1 MRRNRRNCFLG
12 AAVLVLAALWTNG
25 CGSSPAT
32 ANPAAMPPPD
42 VEVLPVAQEDVQL
55 HSEWVATVEGS
66 VTAEIQPQVSGYLV
80 RQNYGE
86 GSVVRKGQVLF
97 EIDPRP
103 LQAALDQARA
113 QLAQAQSQVAQAQSA
128 VLQAEGETAQAA
140 AQFRKAQQDVDRDK
154 PLAEARAIAQSQF
167 ETELQAMAAAGA
179 AVQASKAR
187 VASMQAAVK
196 TAEAA
201 VTAARANVAQAEL
214 NLGFTRVRSL
224 IDGIAGVAQTQIGN
238 LVAQDTVLT
247 TVSQVNPLRVYF
259 PISEREYLDLTGAT
273 AESER
278 VNLLKPN
285 RSADLELILSNGEV
299 YRHRG
304 RVAFADRQVDAQT
317 GTIRVAASFPNPGN
331 VLRPGQFG
339 RIRAATV
346 RLSDALLIPQR
357 AVTELQG
364 KYQVAVVNPG
374 NTVQVRVITLGPAL
388 GSRYIVKD
396 GLKAGERVVVE
407 GIAKAA
413 DGSTV
418 NARPA
423 AETGKGL

>member
-1 MRRNRRNCFLG
+1 M
-12 AAVLVLAALWTNG
+12 A
-25 CGSSPAT
+25 SS
-32 ANPAAMPPPD
+32 
-42 VEVLPVAQEDVQL
+42 
-55 HSEWVATVEGS
+55 
-66 VTAEIQPQVSGYLV
+66 
-80 RQNYGE
+80 
-86 GSVVRKGQVLF
+86 
-97 EIDPRP
+97 
-103 LQAALDQARA
+103 
-113 QLAQAQSQVAQAQSA
+113 
-128 VLQAEGETAQAA
+128 
-140 AQFRKAQQDVDRDK
+140 
-154 PLAEARAIAQSQF
+154 
-167 ETELQAMAAAGA
+167 
-179 AVQASKAR
+179 
-187 VASMQAAVK
+187 QAAVK

-201 VTAARANVAQAEL
+201 VTAARANVAQADL
-214 NLGFTRVRSL
+214 NLGFTKVRSL

-238 LVAQDTVLT
+238 LVGQDTVLT
-247 TVSQVNPLRVYF
+247 IVSQVDPLRVYF

-273 AESER
+273 ATSER
-278 VNLLKPN
+278 VNLLKPT
-285 RSADLELILSNGEV
+285 RSAALELILSNGET
-299 YRHRG
+299 YRHKG

-357 AVTELQG
+357 ALTELQG

-374 NTVQVRVITLGPAL
+374 NKVQVRVITLGPAL

-413 DGSTV
+413 EGSTV